1 MEIILMERVAKLGS
15 VGDVVTVKNGYARNF
30 LIPQGKAKRA
40 SKESIEEFKKIKDE
54 IEKKEK
60 ELLANAKD
68 QSKLFESLS
77 LKVSKKASVD
87 GKLFGSVTN
96 LDIVSLIE
104 ENKIKVSK
112 SMISLPDGPIKRTGE
127 HNIVITLHPDV
138 VVSINLNIV
147 GEVWFILLNNELA
160 KWN

>member
-1 MEIILMERVAKLGS
+1 MEIILMERVSKLGS

-40 SKESIEEFKKIKDE
+40 TKESIEEFKKIKDE

-68 QSKLFESLS
+68 QSKLFENLS
-77 LKVSKKASVD
+77 FNISKKASVD

-96 LDIVSLIE
+96 LDIVNLID
-104 ENKIKVSK
+104 ENNIKVSK

-127 HNIVITLHPDV
+127 HMIVITLHPDV
-138 VVSINLNIV
+138 VVNLNLNIV
-147 GEVWFILLNNELA
+147 GEV
-160 KWN
+160 

>member
-40 SKESIEEFKKIKDE
+40 TKDSIEEFKKIKDE

-87 GKLFGSVTN
+87 GKLFSSVTN
-96 LDIVSLIE
+96 LDIVNLIE
-104 ENKIKVSK
+104 ENNIKVSK

-147 GEVWFILLNNELA
+147 GEVWFIY
-160 KWN
+160 

>member
-40 SKESIEEFKKIKDE
+40 SKESIEEFKKIKDQ

-60 ELLANAKD
+60 ELHSKATE
-68 QSKLFESLS
+68 QSKLFENLS
-77 LKVSKKASVD
+77 LKISKKASVD

-96 LDIVSLIE
+96 LDIVSLVE
-104 ENKIKVSK
+104 ENNINITK

-138 VVSINLNIV
+138 VININLNIV
-147 GEVWFILLNNELA
+147 GEVWFIFNN
-160 KWN
+160 

>member
-60 ELLANAKD
+60 ELLANAED
-68 QSKLFESLS
+68 QSKLFENLS
-77 LKVSKKASVD
+77 FKISKKASVD

-138 VVSINLNIV
+138 IVNINLNIV

-160 KWN
+160 KWD

>member
-1 MEIILMERVAKLGS
+1 MEIILMERIAKLGS

-68 QSKLFESLS
+68 QSKLFDSLS

-104 ENKIKVSK
+104 QNNIKISK

-147 GEVWFILLNNELA
+147 GEV
-160 KWN
+160 

>member
-68 QSKLFESLS
+68 QSKLFDSLS

-104 ENKIKVSK
+104 QNNIKVSK

>member
-104 ENKIKVSK
+104 ESNIKVSK

-138 VVSINLNIV
+138 VVNINLNIV

>member
-1 MEIILMERVAKLGS
+1 MEIILMERVSKLGS

-40 SKESIEEFKKIKDE
+40 TKESIEEFKKIKDE

-68 QSKLFESLS
+68 QSKLFENLS
-77 LKVSKKASVD
+77 LKINKKASVD

-96 LDIVSLIE
+96 LDIVNLIE
-104 ENKIKVSK
+104 ENNIKVSK

-138 VVSINLNIV
+138 VVNLNLNIV
-147 GEVWFILLNNELA
+147 GEV
-160 KWN
+160 

>member
-40 SKESIEEFKKIKDE
+40 SKESIEDFKKIKDE
-54 IEKKEK
+54 IEKKELYSK
-60 ELLANAKD
+60 ATQ
-68 QSKLFESLS
+68 QSKLFENLS

-96 LDIVSLIE
+96 LDIVSLVE
-104 ENKIKVSK
+104 ENNINITK
-112 SMISLPDGPIKRTGE
+112 SMISLPDGLSRELVSIILLLPCT
-127 HNIVITLHPDV
+127 PDV
-138 VVSINLNIV
+138 VIDININIV
-147 GEVWFILLNNELA
+147 GEV
-160 KWN
+160 

>member
-1 MEIILMERVAKLGS
+1 MEIILMERVSKLGS

-40 SKESIEEFKKIKDE
+40 TKESIEEFKKIKDE

-68 QSKLFESLS
+68 QSKLFENLS
-77 LKVSKKASVD
+77 LKITKKASVD

-96 LDIVSLIE
+96 LDIVNLIE
-104 ENKIKVSK
+104 ENNIKVSK

-138 VVSINLNIV
+138 VVNLNLNIV
-147 GEVWFILLNNELA
+147 GEV
-160 KWN
+160 

>member
-1 MEIILMERVAKLGS
+1 MERVAKLGS

-68 QSKLFESLS
+68 QSKLFENLS

-104 ENKIKVSK
+104 ENNININK

-138 VVSINLNIV
+138 VVNINLNIV
-147 GEVWFILLNNELA
+147 GEV
-160 KWN
+160 

>member
-60 ELLANAKD
+60 ELLSNAKIN
-68 QSKLFESLS
+68 QSF
-77 LKVSKKASVD
+77 LKIY
-87 GKLFGSVTN
+87 L
-96 LDIVSLIE
+96 
-104 ENKIKVSK
+104 
-112 SMISLPDGPIKRTGE
+112 
-127 HNIVITLHPDV
+127 
-138 VVSINLNIV
+138 
-147 GEVWFILLNNELA
+147 
-160 KWN
+160 

>member
-60 ELLANAKD
+60 ELLSHATE
-68 QSKLFESLS
+68 QSKLFENIS
-77 LKVSKKASVD
+77 LKISKKASVD

-96 LDIVSLIE
+96 LDIVIYLKEI
-104 ENKIKVSK
+104 
-112 SMISLPDGPIKRTGE
+112 M
-127 HNIVITLHPDV
+127 
-138 VVSINLNIV
+138 
-147 GEVWFILLNNELA
+147 
-160 KWN
+160 